1 MIIVICFFITTPATE
16 AVNVIKKFFTLE
28 IFNKSRKDHT
38 MILGFRSAQEY
49 SSLEQENVRLQQQVT
64 SLESEKQ
71 NMSSQ
76 LVQLEED
83 VHQSHKQNTD
93 NEDLNKLWLT
103 SSELMNNIREALAN
117 STQQLVE
124 HRDQFLSSQDLFDKI
139 LSMVGSTVQATSSI
153 SSDSKQVAESIES
166 LGSVTTGINTFVSMI
181 SGISEQTNLL
191 ALNAA
196 IEAARAGE
204 QGRGFAVVADE
215 VRTLAQRSAE
225 ATSEISGLIDQ
236 VNQQMSNVT
245 EGISSVS
252 ERSGGIQENTASIED
267 TANQIVSLSKEMYEV
282 ITYST
287 LDNFVQTVKM
297 DHIVWKLEVYQLLQG
312 LSGKT
317 VNDFT
322 DHTECRLGKWYYEG
336 EGVKD
341 YKTRSNFRTIEQP
354 HKNVHHHG
362 IQAINAH
369 TSGDKQE
376 VMQQLMQMEAE
387 SVKVVN
393 SLSALSE
400 ECKT

>member
-1 MIIVICFFITTPATE
+1 
-16 AVNVIKKFFTLE
+16 
-28 IFNKSRKDHT
+28 
-38 MILGFRSAQEY
+38 MILGFRSTQEF
-49 SSLEQENVRLQQQVT
+49 SSLEQENTRLQQQVA

-71 NMSSQ
+71 SMSSQ
-76 LVQLEED
+76 LVQLEAD
-83 VHQSHKQNTD
+83 VHQINQLKTD
-93 NEDLNKLWLT
+93 SEDMNKLWLT
-103 SSELMNNIREALAN
+103 SSDLVNNIREALAD
-117 STQQLVE
+117 STQNLLE

-153 SSDSKQVAESIES
+153 SSDSNQVADSIES

-236 VNQQMSNVT
+236 VNQQMNSVT

-282 ITYST
+282 ITHSS
-287 LDNFVQTVKM
+287 LDSFIQTVKM
-297 DHIVWKLEVYQLLQG
+297 DHIVWKLEVYQLLHG
-312 LSGKT
+312 MSNKT
-317 VNDFT
+317 ASDFA
-322 DHTECRLGKWYYEG
+322 DHTMCRLGKWYYEG
-336 EGVKD
+336 EGAKD
-341 YKTRSNFRTIEQP
+341 YKHKNNFRAIEQP

-369 TSGDKQE
+369 TTGNKHE
-376 VMQQLMQMEAE
+376 VLQQLMQMETS
-387 SVKVVN
+387 SVKVVEL
-393 SLSALSE
+393 LSALAE
-400 ECKT
+400 ECKL

>member
-1 MIIVICFFITTPATE
+1 
-16 AVNVIKKFFTLE
+16 
-28 IFNKSRKDHT
+28 

-71 NMSSQ
+71 SMSSQ
-76 LVQLEED
+76 LVQLEGD
-83 VHQSHKQNTD
+83 IHQSHKQNTD

-124 HRDQFLSSQDLFDKI
+124 HRDQFLSSQGLFDKI

-153 SSDSKQVAESIES
+153 SADSNQVAESIES

-245 EGISSVS
+245 DGISSVN

-267 TANQIVSLSKEMYEV
+267 TANQIVSLSKDMYEV
-282 ITYST
+282 ITHST
-287 LDNFVQTVKM
+287 LDCFVQTVKM

-312 LSGKT
+312 LSSKT
-317 VNDFT
+317 VNDFA
-322 DHTECRLGKWYYEG
+322 DHTRCRLGKWYYEG
-336 EGVKD
+336 EGAKD
-341 YKTRSNFRTIEQP
+341 YKTRNSFRAIEQP
-354 HKNVHHHG
+354 HKDVHHHG

-376 VMQQLMQMEAE
+376 VMQHLMQMEAE